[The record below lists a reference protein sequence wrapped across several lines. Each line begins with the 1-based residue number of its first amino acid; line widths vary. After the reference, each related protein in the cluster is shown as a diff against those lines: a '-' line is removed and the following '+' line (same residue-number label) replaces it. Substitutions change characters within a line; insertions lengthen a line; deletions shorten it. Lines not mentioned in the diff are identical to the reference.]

1 MKNQAL
7 KALPNVLHDQTIP
20 NTLGGISPPMAPA
33 RRQLPV
39 SSLAIGAGVL
49 IALAVAALTRAA

>member
-1 MKNQAL
+1 
-7 KALPNVLHDQTIP
+7 
-20 NTLGGISPPMAPA
+20 MAPA